1 MRGSRQAAGSAL
13 PKRAASACC
22 AVPAA
27 APKRGRAP
35 LRITR
40 GRGRGKRLGT
50 IDFRIAGGRL
60 RALPTRIKLARGRY
74 ELRLCTTAGGS
85 RCARR
90 KLKVARG
97 SIARLPGLSL
107 GVPSGAT
114 GRVTFTVRATRGVFS
129 ALTAKR
135 PSAGLLLGP

>member
-1 MRGSRQAAGSAL
+1 MNAL
-13 PKRAASACC
+13 VDVVARPRARATWWL
-22 AVPAA
+22 AA
-27 APKRGRAP
+27 AIVLVAANR
-35 LRITR
+35 
-40 GRGRGKRLGT
+40 RLA
-50 IDFRIAGGRL
+50 IAS
-60 RALPTRIKLARGRY
+60 KGRY

-90 KLKVARG
+90 TLKVARS

-107 GVPSGAT
+107 AVPAGAT